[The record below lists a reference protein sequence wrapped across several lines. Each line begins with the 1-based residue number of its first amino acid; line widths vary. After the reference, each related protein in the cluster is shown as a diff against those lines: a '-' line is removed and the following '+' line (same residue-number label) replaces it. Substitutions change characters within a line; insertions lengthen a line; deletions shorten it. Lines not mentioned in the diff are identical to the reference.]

1 MLIYM
6 FVAWLTMTSLW
17 YKNYLPHIIMVQVL
31 NSLAEVY
38 LGCIVYRI
46 YTMEQATKVSKS
58 PVRMIYL
65 CTSDSLLLLK
75 VF

>member
-1 MLIYM
+1 
-6 FVAWLTMTSLW
+6 
-17 YKNYLPHIIMVQVL
+17 MVQVL
-31 NSLAEVY
+31 NSLTEVY